1 MYAKKHILIIESQKD
16 LQKILK
22 LSLKMEAGWE
32 VVTVD
37 CEREAAI
44 QLDRI
49 KFDAII
55 LNLVNGDRLPTLE
68 KLKTNPQS
76 APIPV
81 IAIGLSDRT
90 GESSYLTKLGAA
102 VVIPQMLNPILLSD
116 RIAKKLNWFMNN
128 SQLYNHS
135 QEIGISS

>member
-22 LSLKMEAGWE
+22 LSLKIEAGWE
-32 VVTVD
+32 AVTVD
-37 CEREAAI
+37 CEREAAML
-44 QLDRI
+44 LDKI
-49 KFDAII
+49 EFDAII
-55 LNLVNGDRLPTLE
+55 LNLVNGDRLPTLA

-76 APIPV
+76 APIPI
-81 IAIGLSDRT
+81 IAIGLSDRA

-128 SQLYNHS
+128 PQFYNHS
-135 QEIGISS
+135 R